1 MRLGIWV
8 TCSLLKNSGA
18 TVSVQTKVSLKCS
31 RLKLKKTLGDLAF
44 SSAAA
49 NLWNDLLLHICSGDN
64 FEHFKSAKCE
74 AFVLPTSNGKKWK
87 WCLFLRKWW
96 KQTQPLF
103 LYTKWDNGVSYQCY
117 HTFTCG
123 RSRCGQVVTC
133 NCGHWWA
140 LEAPKRPLHQTFIT
154 STYGELVQASS
165 GLWSCC
171 WSRLLSIS
179 VC

>member
-49 NLWNDLLLHICSGDN
+49 NLCNDLLLHICSGDN

-74 AFVLPTSNGKKWK
+74 AFVLPISNGKKWK
-87 WCLFLRKWW
+87 WCLFL
-96 KQTQPLF
+96 
-103 LYTKWDNGVSYQCY
+103 
-117 HTFTCG
+117 
-123 RSRCGQVVTC
+123 
-133 NCGHWWA
+133 
-140 LEAPKRPLHQTFIT
+140 
-154 STYGELVQASS
+154 
-165 GLWSCC
+165 
-171 WSRLLSIS
+171 
-179 VC
+179 

>member
-1 MRLGIWV
+1 MVMRLGIWV

-18 TVSVQTKVSLKCS
+18 TVSVQTKVRLKCS

-74 AFVLPTSNGKKWK
+74 AFVLPTSNGKKRK

-133 NCGHWWA
+133 NCGHW
-140 LEAPKRPLHQTFIT
+140 
-154 STYGELVQASS
+154 
-165 GLWSCC
+165 
-171 WSRLLSIS
+171 
-179 VC
+179 